1 MSEDERQLI
10 RLMLRNDLST
20 FIHRTFQTVAP
31 AQSYIH
37 NWHIEAMAWHLEQC
51 AKGAIK
57 RLVITLPPRYGKS
70 ICASVAFPAWVLGRD
85 PSKRI
90 ICASYSE
97 NLASKHAGDCR
108 TVMESDWYR
117 SAFPGTRISRDKNA
131 ELNYV
136 TTRQGYRYSTSVGGT
151 LTGRGGNLIIVDD
164 PIKPEEAMSE
174 ATRSTVNNWFDSTLY
189 SRLDSKRDDVI
200 ILIMQR
206 LHMDD
211 LAGYVM
217 QRDQWTHLNLPAIA
231 ETEQRIQIG
240 NDEFHTRKAG
250 DILHQERESQKD
262 LEKAKATV
270 GSFNFSAQYQQCPV
284 PPEGEI
290 IKWGWFQF
298 FDACPARVTND
309 RIIQSWDTASKAK
322 ELSDY
327 SVCTSWLVQENR
339 YYLFD
344 VLREKLDYPSL
355 KRRVFEHSIR
365 HDANSVLI
373 EDKCS
378 GTSLIQ
384 DIKQENT
391 FGIPDPIGILPEG
404 DKITRMSAQ
413 SAKIEA
419 GQVYLPKQA
428 PWLGDLQA
436 ELLQFP
442 RGRHDDQV
450 DSISQFLNWIQ
461 RRTGTGWSVEEF
473 LL

>member
-1 MSEDERQLI
+1 MSSPKRQLI
-10 RLMLRNDLST
+10 RLKVRNDLST

-31 AQSYIH
+31 AQPYLY
-37 NWHIEAMAWHLEQC
+37 NWHIDAMAWHLKQC
-51 AKGAIK
+51 ANGAIK

-117 SAFPGTRISRDKNA
+117 SAFPSTRIRREKNA

-164 PIKPEEAMSE
+164 PINPEGAMSE
-174 ATRSTVNNWFDSTLY
+174 AKRSAANNWFDSTLY

-206 LHMDD
+206 LHVED

-217 QRDQWTHLNLPAIA
+217 PREHWTHLNLPAIA
-231 ETEQRIQIG
+231 DSEQLIPIG
-240 NDEFHTRKAG
+240 DDEFHQRQVG
-250 DILHQERESQKD
+250 DPLHEARESRD
-262 LEKAKATV
+262 VLEKLKSTL

-290 IKWGWFQF
+290 IKWSWFQF
-298 FDACPARVTND
+298 FDALPARVPND
-309 RIIQSWDTASKAK
+309 QIVQSWDTASKSN
-322 ELSDY
+322 ELNDY
-327 SVCTSWLVQENR
+327 SVCTSWLVQGNS

-344 VLREKLDYPSL
+344 VLRKKLNYPDL
-355 KRRVFEHSIR
+355 KRRVMSHAAK

-373 EDKCS
+373 EDQSS
-378 GTSLIQ
+378 GTQLVQ
-384 DIKQENT
+384 DISRENT
-391 FGIPDPIGILPEG
+391 SGMPNPIGVLPEG

-419 GQVYLPKQA
+419 GQVYLLKQA

-442 RGRHDDQV
+442 HGHHDDQV
-450 DSISQFLNWIQ
+450 DSIAQFLNWIEG
-461 RRTGTGWSVEEF
+461 RRGNGWLVQEF
-473 LL
+473 PF

>member
-1 MSEDERQLI
+1 MPD
-10 RLMLRNDLST
+10 
-20 FIHRTFQTVAP
+20 
-31 AQSYIH
+31 
-37 NWHIEAMAWHLEQC
+37 
-51 AKGAIK
+51 
-57 RLVITLPPRYGKS
+57 
-70 ICASVAFPAWVLGRD
+70 RD
-85 PSKRI
+85 GVR
-90 ICASYSE
+90 
-97 NLASKHAGDCR
+97 
-108 TVMESDWYR
+108 
-117 SAFPGTRISRDKNA
+117 RDKNA

-189 SRLDSKRDDVI
+189 TRLDSKRDDVI

-461 RRTGTGWSVEEF
+461 RRTGTGWSMEEF

>member
-1 MSEDERQLI
+1 MSADERQLI

-20 FIHRTFQTVAP
+20 FIHRTFQTVTP
-31 AQSYIH
+31 AQSYLP
-37 NWHIEAMAWHLEQC
+37 NWHIDAMAWHLEQC
-51 AKGAIK
+51 AIGDIK
-57 RLVITLPPRYGKS
+57 RLVITLPPRSGKS

-117 SAFPGTRISRDKNA
+117 RTFPVTRISRDKNM
-131 ELNYV
+131 ELNYM
-136 TTRQGYRYSTSVGGT
+136 TTRQGFRYSTSVGGT

-174 ATRSTVNNWFDSTLY
+174 AKRSTVNNWFDSTLY

-206 LHMDD
+206 LHVDD

-217 QRDQWTHLNLPAIA
+217 PREPWVHLNLPAIA
-231 ETEQRIQIG
+231 DSDERIQIG
-240 NDEFHTRKAG
+240 KDEFHQRRVG
-250 DILHQERESQKD
+250 DLLHEDREPRD
-262 LEKAKATV
+262 VLENLKSTL

-284 PPEGEI
+284 PLEGELV
-290 IKWGWFQF
+290 KWSWFQF
-298 FDACPARVTND
+298 FDVRPARVPND
-309 RIIQSWDTASKAK
+309 RIIQSWDTASKSK
-322 ELSDY
+322 ELNDY
-327 SVCTSWLVQENR
+327 SVCTSWLVQGNS

-344 VLREKLDYPSL
+344 VLREKLDYPDL
-355 KRRVFEHSIR
+355 KRRVLDHAAR
-365 HDANSVLI
+365 HNANSVLI
-373 EDKCS
+373 EDKGS

-384 DIKQENT
+384 DICQENNS
-391 FGIPDPIGILPEG
+391 GMPNPIGVVPEG

-419 GQVYLPKQA
+419 RQVYLPKQA
-428 PWLGDLQA
+428 PWLGDLKA

-442 RGRHDDQV
+442 HGRHDDQV
-450 DSISQFLNWIQ
+450 DSVSQFLNWVQ
-461 RRTGTGWSVEEF
+461 GRPGSRWAVQEF
-473 LL
+473 LI

>member
-1 MSEDERQLI
+1 MSALERELI
-10 RLMLRNDLST
+10 RLKVRNDLST

-31 AQSYIH
+31 AQPYLY
-37 NWHIEAMAWHLEQC
+37 NWHIDAMAWHLEQC
-51 AKGAIK
+51 AIGAIK

-85 PSKRI
+85 PSKRL
-90 ICASYSE
+90 ICDSYSE
-97 NLASKHAGDCR
+97 NLAGKLAGDWR
-108 TVMESDWYR
+108 NVMESDWYR

-136 TTRQGYRYSTSVGGT
+136 PTRQGYRYSTSVGGD
-151 LTGRGGNLIIVDD
+151 LEGRGGNLIVVDD
-164 PIKPEEAMSE
+164 PINSEGGMSE

-189 SRLDSKRDDVI
+189 TRLDSKRDDVI

-217 QRDQWTHLNLPAIA
+217 QRDHWTHLNLPAIA

-262 LEKAKATV
+262 LEEAKATV
-270 GSFNFSAQYQQCPV
+270 GSFNFRPQYQQCPE

-309 RIIQSWDTASKAK
+309 RIIQTWDTTSKTK
-322 ELSDY
+322 ELSGY
-327 SVCTSWLVQENR
+327 SLCTSWLVQENR

-461 RRTGTGWSVEEF
+461 RRTGTVWSMEDV

>member
-1 MSEDERQLI
+1 MTTLQRELI
-10 RLMLRNDLST
+10 RVKVRNDLPT

-31 AQSYIH
+31 AQPYLY
-37 NWHIEAMAWHLEQC
+37 NWHIDAMAWHLQQC

-97 NLASKHAGDCR
+97 SLASKHAGDCR
-108 TVMESDWYR
+108 IVMESDWYR

-136 TTRQGYRYSTSVGGT
+136 TTRQGFRYSTSVGGT

-174 ATRSTVNNWFDSTLY
+174 TKRSGVNDWFDRTLY

-206 LHMDD
+206 LHVED

-217 QRDQWTHLNLPAIA
+217 PREQWVHLNLPAIA
-231 ETEQRIQIG
+231 ESEQRIQIG
-240 NDEFHTRKAG
+240 DGHFHTRNVG
-250 DILHQERESQKD
+250 DLLHEEREPREV
-262 LEKAKATV
+262 LEKLKSTL

-298 FDACPARVTND
+298 FDARPERIPND
-309 RIIQSWDTASKAK
+309 RIIQSWDTASKANQ
-322 ELSDY
+322 LNDY
-327 SVCTSWLVQENR
+327 SVCTSWLVQGNR

-344 VLREKLDYPSL
+344 VLREKLDYPDL
-355 KRRVFEHSIR
+355 KRRVMAHAAR
-365 HDANSVLI
+365 HDATSVLI
-373 EDKCS
+373 EDKGS
-378 GTSLIQ
+378 GTSLVQ
-384 DIKQENT
+384 DISQENT
-391 FGIPDPIGILPEG
+391 SGMPNPIGILPEG

-419 GQVYLPKQA
+419 RQVYLPKQA
-428 PWLGDLQA
+428 PWLGDLQS

-442 RGRHDDQV
+442 HGRHDDQV
-450 DSISQFLNWIQ
+450 DSISQFLKWIE
-461 RRTGTGWSVEEF
+461 RPPGSRWSMVEF

>member
-1 MSEDERQLI
+1 MSAVDRQLI
-10 RLMLRNDLST
+10 RLKLRTDLST

-31 AQSYIH
+31 AQPYLH
-37 NWHIEAMAWHLEQC
+37 NWHIEAMAWYLEQC
-51 AKGAIK
+51 AIGAIK

-97 NLASKHAGDCR
+97 NLAGKHAGDCR

-117 SAFPGTRISRDKNA
+117 NTFPSTRISRDKNT
-131 ELNYV
+131 ELNYL
-136 TTRQGYRYSTSVGGT
+136 TTGQGYRYSTSVGGT
-151 LTGRGGNLIIVDD
+151 LTGRGGNFIVIDD
-164 PIKPEEAMSE
+164 PINPEGAMSE
-174 ATRSTVNNWFDSTLY
+174 AKRPAVNNWFDSTLY

-206 LHMDD
+206 LHVDD

-217 QRDQWTHLNLPAIA
+217 PRERWTHLSLPAIA
-231 ETEQRIQIG
+231 ESEQRIQIG
-240 NDEFHTRKAG
+240 SGEFHMRKVG
-250 DILHQERESQKD
+250 DLLHEEREPREV
-262 LEKAKATV
+262 LEKLKVTL
-270 GSFNFSAQYQQCPV
+270 GSFNFSAQYQQRPV
-284 PPEGEI
+284 PLEGEM

-298 FDACPARVTND
+298 FDVLPARVPND
-309 RIIQSWDTASKAK
+309 RIVQSWDTASKSN
-322 ELSDY
+322 ELNDY
-327 SVCTSWLVQENR
+327 SVCTSWLVQGNR

-344 VLREKLDYPSL
+344 VLREKLDYPDL
-355 KRRVFEHSIR
+355 KRRVMAHAAR

-373 EDKCS
+373 EDKGS

-384 DIKQENT
+384 DISRENT
-391 FGIPDPIGILPEG
+391 TGIPNPISVLPEG
-404 DKITRMSAQ
+404 DKITRMNAQ

-419 GQVYLPKQA
+419 GQVYLLKQA

-442 RGRHDDQV
+442 RGRYDDQV
-450 DSISQFLNWIQ
+450 DSISQFLNWVDK
-461 RRTGTGWSVEEF
+461 RSGDSWSVEE
-473 LL
+473 LLL

>member
-1 MSEDERQLI
+1 
-10 RLMLRNDLST
+10 
-20 FIHRTFQTVAP
+20 
-31 AQSYIH
+31 
-37 NWHIEAMAWHLEQC
+37 
-51 AKGAIK
+51 
-57 RLVITLPPRYGKS
+57 
-70 ICASVAFPAWVLGRD
+70 
-85 PSKRI
+85 
-90 ICASYSE
+90 
-97 NLASKHAGDCR
+97 
-108 TVMESDWYR
+108 
-117 SAFPGTRISRDKNA
+117 
-131 ELNYV
+131 
-136 TTRQGYRYSTSVGGT
+136 
-151 LTGRGGNLIIVDD
+151 
-164 PIKPEEAMSE
+164 
-174 ATRSTVNNWFDSTLY
+174 
-189 SRLDSKRDDVI
+189 
-200 ILIMQR
+200 
-206 LHMDD
+206 
-211 LAGYVM
+211 M

-461 RRTGTGWSVEEF
+461 RRTGTGWSMEEF

>member
-1 MSEDERQLI
+1 MSTLERELI
-10 RLMLRNDLST
+10 RLRVRNDLST

-31 AQSYIH
+31 AQPYLH
-37 NWHIEAMAWHLEQC
+37 NWHIDAMAWHLEQC

-57 RLVITLPPRYGKS
+57 RLMITLPPRYGKS

-117 SAFPGTRISRDKNA
+117 RAFPCTRISRDKNM
-131 ELNYV
+131 ELNYL
-136 TTRQGYRYSTSVGGT
+136 TTRQGFRYSTSVGGT

-164 PIKPEEAMSE
+164 PINPEGAMSE
-174 ATRSTVNNWFDSTLY
+174 TKRSTVNDWFNSTLY

-206 LHMDD
+206 LHVDD
-211 LAGYVM
+211 LAGYVTP
-217 QRDQWTHLNLPAIA
+217 RERWTHLNLPAIA
-231 ETEQRIQIG
+231 DSDQRIQIG
-240 NDEFHTRKAG
+240 DGQFHPRHVG
-250 DILHQERESQKD
+250 DLLHEAREPRD
-262 LEKAKATV
+262 VLEKLKVTL

-284 PPEGEI
+284 PIEGEI
-290 IKWGWFQF
+290 IKWSWFQF
-298 FDACPARVTND
+298 FDTRPARVPND

-322 ELSDY
+322 ELCDY
-327 SVCTSWLVQENR
+327 SVCTTWLQQENR

-344 VLREKLDYPSL
+344 VLREKLDYPRL
-355 KRRVFEHSIR
+355 KRRVLEHAFKHEAST
-365 HDANSVLI
+365 VLI
-373 EDKCS
+373 EDKGS

-384 DIKQENT
+384 DIKQGDSY
-391 FGIPDPIGILPEG
+391 GILNPIGILPQG

-428 PWLGDLQA
+428 AWLGDLQA
-436 ELLQFP
+436 ELVQFP
-442 RGRHDDQV
+442 RGAHDDQV
-450 DSISQFLNWIQ
+450 DSISQFLNWIEA
-461 RRTGTGWSVEEF
+461 RRGSRWSVQPF
-473 LL
+473 PF

>member
-1 MSEDERQLI
+1 MSADERQLI

-31 AQSYIH
+31 AQPYLH

-108 TVMESDWYR
+108 KVMESDWYR
-117 SAFPGTRISRDKNA
+117 NAFPCTRLSRDKNM
-131 ELNYV
+131 ELNYL
-136 TTRQGYRYSTSVGGT
+136 TTRQGFRYSTSVGGT

-164 PIKPEEAMSE
+164 PINPEGAMSE
-174 ATRSTVNNWFDSTLY
+174 PKRSTVNDWFYGTLY
-189 SRLDSKRDDVI
+189 SRLDNKRDDAI

-206 LHMDD
+206 LHVDD
-211 LAGYVM
+211 LAGHVM
-217 QRDQWTHLNLPAIA
+217 PREPWVHLNLPAIA

-240 NDEFHTRKAG
+240 NDEFHQRRVG
-250 DILHQERESQKD
+250 DLLHEAREPRD
-262 LEKAKATV
+262 LLEQLKGAL
-270 GSFNFSAQYQQCPV
+270 GSFNFSAQFQQCPV

-290 IKWGWFQF
+290 IKWNWFQF
-298 FDACPARVTND
+298 FDTCPARVPND
-309 RIIQSWDTASKAK
+309 RIIQSWDTASKSN

-327 SVCTSWLVQENR
+327 SVCTTWLQQGKH
-339 YYLFD
+339 YYLLD
-344 VLREKLDYPSL
+344 VLREKLVYPDL
-355 KRRVFEHSIR
+355 KRRVLEHAFR
-365 HDANSVLI
+365 HDAHTVLI
-373 EDKCS
+373 EDKGS

-384 DIKQENT
+384 DIKQEDNY
-391 FGIPDPIGILPEG
+391 GILNPIGILPEG

-413 SAKIEA
+413 SSKIEA
-419 GQVYLPKQA
+419 GQVHLLKQA
-428 PWLGDLQA
+428 SWLGDLKA

-442 RGRHDDQV
+442 RGAHDDQV

-461 RRTGTGWSVEEF
+461 GRPGSRWAVQEF
-473 LL
+473 PF

>member
-1 MSEDERQLI
+1 MTTLERELI
-10 RLMLRNDLST
+10 RLRVRNDLST
-20 FIHRTFQTVAP
+20 FIHRTFQTIAP
-31 AQSYIH
+31 AQPYLH
-37 NWHIEAMAWHLEQC
+37 NWHIDAMAWHLEQC
-51 AKGAIK
+51 AIGAIK

-117 SAFPGTRISRDKNA
+117 SAFPTTRISRDKNV
-131 ELNYV
+131 ELNYQ
-136 TTRQGYRYSTSVGGT
+136 TTRQGGRYSTSVGGT

-164 PIKPEEAMSE
+164 PINPEGAMSD
-174 ATRSTVNNWFDSTLY
+174 AKRPAVNNWFDSTLY

-206 LHMDD
+206 LHLDD

-217 QRDQWTHLNLPAIA
+217 QQEHWTHLNLPAIA
-231 ETEQRIQIG
+231 DSEQQIQIG
-240 NDEFHTRKAG
+240 HDEFHQRQVG
-250 DILHQERESQKD
+250 DLLHEEREPRD
-262 LEKAKATV
+262 VLERIKTTL
-270 GSFNFSAQYQQCPV
+270 GSFHFSAQYQQCPV
-284 PPEGEI
+284 PVEGEI
-290 IKWGWFQF
+290 IKWDWFQF
-298 FDACPARVTND
+298 FDTCPARVPND

-327 SVCTSWLVQENR
+327 SVCTTWLHQGKH
-339 YYLFD
+339 YYLLD

-355 KRRVFEHSIR
+355 KRRVLEHAFR
-365 HDANSVLI
+365 HEANTVLI
-373 EDKCS
+373 EDKGS

-384 DIKQENT
+384 DIQQEDSYGFLN
-391 FGIPDPIGILPEG
+391 PIGIVPQG
-404 DKITRMSAQ
+404 DKETRMSAQ

-442 RGRHDDQV
+442 HGAHDDQV

-461 RRTGTGWSVEEF
+461 GRPGSRWAVQEF
-473 LL
+473 PF

>member
-1 MSEDERQLI
+1 MSMLERELI
-10 RLMLRNDLST
+10 RVMLRKDLTT
-20 FIHRTFQTVAP
+20 FIQRTFQTVAP
-31 AQSYIH
+31 AQRYLQ

-51 AKGAIK
+51 ATGAIK

-85 PSKRI
+85 PSRKI

-97 NLASKHAGDCR
+97 SLASKHAADCR
-108 TVMESDWYR
+108 NVMGSDWYR
-117 SAFPGTRISRDKNA
+117 NAFPGTRISKNM
-131 ELNYV
+131 EMNYE
-136 TTRQGYRYSTSVGGT
+136 TTRHGGRYSTSVCGS

-174 ATRSTVNNWFDSTLY
+174 AKRSAVNNWFDSTLY

-206 LHMDD
+206 LHMED

-217 QRDQWTHLNLPAIA
+217 GRETWTHLNLPAIA
-231 ETEQRIQIG
+231 ESDQQIQIG
-240 NDEFHTRKAG
+240 NGRFHQRHLG
-250 DILHQERESQKD
+250 DLLHEARESQEV
-262 LEKAKATV
+262 LEKLKSTL
-270 GSFNFSAQYQQCPV
+270 GSLNFSAQYQQCPV
-284 PPEGEI
+284 PPEGEM
-290 IKWGWFQF
+290 IKWDWFKF
-298 FDACPARVTND
+298 FDSCPERVPND
-309 RIIQSWDTASKAK
+309 RIVQSWDTASKPT

-327 SVCTSWLVQENR
+327 SVCTSWLVQGNH

-344 VLREKLDYPSL
+344 VLRQKLEYPDL
-355 KRRVFEHSIR
+355 KRRVFEQALKNK
-365 HDANSVLI
+365 ANTVLI
-373 EDKCS
+373 EDKGS

-384 DIKQENT
+384 DIKHENSHR
-391 FGIPDPIGILPEG
+391 IPYPIGIVPQG

-419 GQVYLPKQA
+419 GQVYLPKKA

-442 RGRHDDQV
+442 LGAHDDQV
-450 DSISQFLNWIQ
+450 DSISQFLNWIEG
-461 RRTGTGWSVEEF
+461 RRGNRVWVEEF
-473 LL
+473 LV